1 MELAMRESGTYTLR
15 MPLASAG
22 DKASRALGF
31 AARAAAG
38 TVWIPNNEWGDR
50 LVNQLCAF
58 NGQDGRT
65 DDMVDV
71 CSLLGRG
78 VDQVFAHRSVQK
90 KEVDVAAAIAAPMSI
105 QEFMPKAK
113 KGW

>member
-1 MELAMRESGTYTLR
+1 MRESGTYTIR
-15 MPLASAG
+15 MPLASAS

-38 TVWIPNNEWGDR
+38 TVWIPKCEWGDR

-78 VDQVFAHRSVQK
+78 IDQVFA
-90 KEVDVAAAIAAPMSI
+90 IARRRKGSGHCGCDCRAHVHTGD
-105 QEFMPKAK
+105 FMPKAG

>member
-1 MELAMRESGTYTLR
+1 M
-15 MPLASAG
+15 
-22 DKASRALGF
+22 GF
-31 AARAAAG
+31 AARASAG
-38 TVWIPNNEWGDR
+38 TVWIPNCEWGDR

-78 VDQVFAHRSVQK
+78 IDQVFAHHELK
-90 KEVDVAAAIAAPMSI
+90 KEKADIAALMAAPLRISDLMTS
-105 QEFMPKAK
+105 PK